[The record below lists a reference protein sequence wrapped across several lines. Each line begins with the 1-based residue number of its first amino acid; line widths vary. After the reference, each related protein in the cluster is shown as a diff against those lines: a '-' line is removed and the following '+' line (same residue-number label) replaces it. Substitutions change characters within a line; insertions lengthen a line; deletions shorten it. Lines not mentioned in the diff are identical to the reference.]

1 MDLPS
6 ASSQGGDEFVGS
18 KRVIKKVELVRV
30 ITEVL
35 YSLGYDTVGKSLER
49 ESGIHLHAERVH
61 LLIEQII
68 AGKWDESLATVRDI
82 GKSVDKI
89 SLLILKFKFSELI
102 SKGELERALKTL
114 QKEISPLSNSDEIVR
129 EASSLIIFPPQ
140 NLLGQEP
147 NPRSRT
153 EVLKE
158 LRKLFPPEVMVPDK
172 RLVDLVEQAIEFQK
186 GACKYHNSFV
196 REVSLITNHQCGR
209 NEVPSITLKKLYGLW
224 SKIKLLKFSHDGE
237 YLAAVSPTDP
247 YVNIWKV
254 EAIDSLKWKGDL
266 FDRQAPVTNITWS
279 PDNTQLLTC
288 SSHEAVR
295 RWSIPSCGCLHTY
308 KKEGVGMVSC
318 EWAPDGQSIF
328 TGVNDDSIVMWNLEG
343 REIRCWTWNKTTMEA
358 DMAITGDGTEV
369 ITTCNQDRILLFNWE
384 RDTSRFITEN
394 GSTIVSFCLSEDS
407 KYLLLSLL
415 NQELHLWCIE
425 VPPKLVKVYKAHR
438 PPSYSVRACFCGP
451 RQMFIAS
458 GSVDRQVYIW
468 DRETE
473 GLIGTLAGHTKTV
486 NCVSCH
492 PVDPYMLVSGSDD
505 NSIRI
510 WGKINGDE
518 EFRPNYATRILR

>member
-68 AGKWDESLATVRDI
+68 AGKWNESLATVRDI

-89 SLLILKFKFSELI
+89 SLLILKYKFSELI
-102 SKGELERALKTL
+102 SEGELERALKTL

-209 NEVPSITLKKLYGLW
+209 NEVPSIIL
-224 SKIKLLKFSHDGE
+224 
-237 YLAAVSPTDP
+237 
-247 YVNIWKV
+247 KV

-288 SSHEAVR
+288 GSHEAVR

-308 KKEGVGMVSC
+308 KKTGVGMVSC

-328 TGVNDDSIVMWNLEG
+328 TGGNDDSIVMWSLEG
-343 REIRCWTWNKTTMEA
+343 REIGCWKGDKTTLEA
-358 DMAITGDGTEV
+358 DMAITGDGREV
-369 ITTCNQDRILLFNWE
+369 ITTCNQDRILLFNWK
-384 RDTSRFITEN
+384 RGTSRFITEM
-394 GSTIVSFCLSEDS
+394 GRTIISFCLSEDS

-415 NQELHLWCIE
+415 NQELHLWSIE

-438 PPSYSVRACFCGP
+438 PPSYSVRACFGGP
-451 RQMFIAS
+451 RQMLIVC
-458 GSVDRQVYIW
+458 GSVDSQVYIW

-473 GLIGTLAGHTKTV
+473 GLIGTLAGHTKRV

-492 PVDPYMLVSGSDD
+492 PVDPYMLASGSDD
-505 NSIRI
+505 NTIRI
-510 WGKINGDE
+510 WGNTNGDE
-518 EFRPNYATRILR
+518 EFRPN